1 MRQQQ
6 ALWNHKL
13 RSATQ
18 IAGSYLTVNEDT
30 VEGVA
35 IANLI
40 AADENNIVG
49 WVYRWNTGTLA
60 IRWDVHG
67 PQRVSKLYPDLCDAD
82 KAEIDF
88 LSLTQLNCRDD

>member
-1 MRQQQ
+1 M
-6 ALWNHKL
+6 K
-13 RSATQ
+13 
-18 IAGSYLTVNEDT
+18 EDE

-40 AADENNIVG
+40 AVDENNIVG
-49 WVYRWNTGTLA
+49 WVYRWNTGALA

-88 LSLTQLNCRDD
+88 AFLTQMPCPDD